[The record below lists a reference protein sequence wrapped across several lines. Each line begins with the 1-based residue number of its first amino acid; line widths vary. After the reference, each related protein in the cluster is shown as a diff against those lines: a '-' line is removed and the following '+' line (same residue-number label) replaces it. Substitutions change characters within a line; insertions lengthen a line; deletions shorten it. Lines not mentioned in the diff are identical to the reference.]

1 MKYLKDCP
9 EPGMGTWYFEIDSDG
24 IAYRQIVIQ
33 DNGTYM
39 PLIASTSSII
49 SF

>member
-33 DNGTYM
+33 DDARIS

-49 SF
+49 SY